1 MKFLRFL
8 PVLLGLSASI
18 SVACAQDATKS
29 TQAAKPGEIQ
39 YNDDNFNRAD
49 SLKAKDEHYNNWI
62 KTVKMSPSS
71 VCTVSPMQ
79 QTSFEKSGV
88 TEITVRSI
96 PKIAAEEHSAIFVK
110 PDGSVLFAI
119 FPVHGEVWELTK
131 EKATK
136 LFGMPTLEAREA
148 DVDVCSYQFCGAT
161 GSGGSEMEI
170 YHLDC
175 EFGNKQ
181 KLSKYRVRSSGL
193 PKSKWVSFLE
203 K

>member
-1 MKFLRFL
+1 MRYLRFL
-8 PVLLGLSASI
+8 PLVIGLSVSI
-18 SVACAQDATKS
+18 SVACAQNATTS
-29 TQAAKPGEIQ
+29 TEAAKTEFQ
-39 YNDDNFNRAD
+39 YNDDNA
-49 SLKAKDEHYNNWI
+49 KAGDRQREKDEHYNKWI

-88 TEITVRSI
+88 TEICVRSI
-96 PKIAAEEHSAIFVK
+96 PKIASEEHSAIFVK
-110 PDGSVLFAI
+110 ADGSVLFAI
-119 FPVHGEVWELTK
+119 FPIHGQVWELTQ

-136 LFGMPTLEAREA
+136 LFGMPTFEGREA
-148 DVDVCSYQFCGAT
+148 DVEVCSYQFSGAT
-161 GSGGSEMEI
+161 GSGGSEIEI

-181 KLSKYRVRSSGL
+181 KLSKYRVRSSSL

>member
-1 MKFLRFL
+1 MRYLRFL
-8 PVLLGLSASI
+8 PLVIGLSVSI
-18 SVACAQDATKS
+18 SVACAQNATTS
-29 TQAAKPGEIQ
+29 TEAAKTEFQ
-39 YNDDNFNRAD
+39 YNDDNA
-49 SLKAKDEHYNNWI
+49 KAGDRQREKDEHYNKFI

-88 TEITVRSI
+88 TEICVRSI
-96 PKIAAEEHSAIFVK
+96 PKIASEEHSAIFVK

-119 FPVHGEVWELTK
+119 FPIHGQVWELTQ

-136 LFGMPTLEAREA
+136 LFGMPTFEGREA
-148 DVDVCSYQFCGAT
+148 DVEVCSYQFSGAT
-161 GSGGSEMEI
+161 GSGGSEIEI

-181 KLSKYRVRSSGL
+181 KLSKYRIRSSSL

>member
-1 MKFLRFL
+1 MRYLRFL
-8 PVLLGLSASI
+8 PLVIGLSVSI
-18 SVACAQDATKS
+18 SVACAQNATTS
-29 TQAAKPGEIQ
+29 TEAAKTEFQ
-39 YNDDNFNRAD
+39 YNDDNA
-49 SLKAKDEHYNNWI
+49 KAGDRQREKDEHYNKFI

-88 TEITVRSI
+88 TEICVRSI
-96 PKIAAEEHSAIFVK
+96 PKIASEEHSAIFVI
-110 PDGSVLFAI
+110 PYGSVLFAI
-119 FPVHGEVWELTK
+119 FPIHGQVWELTQ

-136 LFGMPTLEAREA
+136 LFGMPTFEGREA
-148 DVDVCSYQFCGAT
+148 DVEVCSYQFSGAT
-161 GSGGSEMEI
+161 GSGGSEIEI

-181 KLSKYRVRSSGL
+181 KLSKYRIRSSSL